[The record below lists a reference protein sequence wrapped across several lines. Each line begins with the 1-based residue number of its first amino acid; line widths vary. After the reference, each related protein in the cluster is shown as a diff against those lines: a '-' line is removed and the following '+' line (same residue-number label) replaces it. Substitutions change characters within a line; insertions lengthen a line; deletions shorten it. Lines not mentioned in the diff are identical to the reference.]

1 MSGKRRSIGYVAW
14 DLAWGLLA
22 AMVLARGIAG
32 SWTEAF
38 QWVLLGLIVLGL
50 NDSMNEWRDV
60 FPRWIAKR
68 RKRRAER

>member
-1 MSGKRRSIGYVAW
+1 
-14 DLAWGLLA
+14 
-22 AMVLARGIAG
+22 MVLARGIAG

>member
-1 MSGKRRSIGYVAW
+1 MSGKRRSIGDVAW

-50 NDSMNEWRDV
+50 NDSMNEWCDV

>member
-1 MSGKRRSIGYVAW
+1 MGHIK
-14 DLAWGLLA
+14 GLTEGEEGLQIFPKPA
-22 AMVLARGIAG
+22 PG

-38 QWVLLGLIVLGL
+38 QWVLLGLFTLGL